1 MNLKVLARIEDTNSI
16 PSMPQLVTRLIEVT
30 KDENY
35 DQNEVVQLLSTDPG
49 VVADILKLANSAL
62 FGVLREINSLT
73 QALILLGIRRIRN
86 LLVARSMSDWVRAG
100 GPGTIDPQQYW
111 RRSLLTGLL
120 ASRFAH
126 RLCPERQEQ
135 AFMCGLLSDI
145 GVIVLSR
152 SCGKDYAAIAD
163 AYPTMRGD
171 EMVRLENEALGSAH
185 PEVGGMVLDRWMFP
199 QELVNVVE
207 LQHAHAPEDL
217 PERLTLLSC
226 SVNAAADM
234 AWLLCQEQ
242 DSDFAVDVCHDT
254 SRALGIDPADL
265 VEALETVKG
274 DMDDIAGVFHIE
286 GLPETA
292 CDRIVQIL
300 AETAAAG

>member
-30 KDENY
+30 RDENY
-35 DQNEVVQLLSTDPG
+35 NQDDVVQLLSTDPG

-62 FGVLREINSLT
+62 FGVLREINSLS
-73 QALILLGIRRIRN
+73 QALVLLGIRRIRN
-86 LLVARSMSDWVRAG
+86 LLVARSMSEWVRGG
-100 GPGTIDPQQYW
+100 GPGTIDPKQYW

-126 RLCPERQEQ
+126 QLCPERQEQ

-145 GVIVLSR
+145 GVIVLAR
-152 SCGKDYAAIAD
+152 SCAKDYAGIAD
-163 AYPTMRGD
+163 EYATTRG
-171 EMVRLENEALGSAH
+171 EELVRLENAALGAAH
-185 PEVGGMVLDRWMFP
+185 PEVGGLVLDRWMFP
-199 QELVNVVE
+199 QEMINVIE
-207 LQHAHAPEDL
+207 LQHGPTPDDL
-217 PERLTLLSC
+217 PARLTLLSC
-226 SVNAAADM
+226 AVNAAADM

-242 DSDFAVDVCHDT
+242 EPDSAADVCQET
-254 SRALGIDPADL
+254 TGALGIDPADL
-265 VEALETVKG
+265 IEALETVRG

-292 CDRIVQIL
+292 CDRIVQVL
-300 AETAAAG
+300 AETAAAD